1 MTLYQYVLVAICIL
15 TQILYAT
22 DKILSPAYGEQSETS
37 NSLSYRFAGRIQSIS
52 WDLCQADNGEAA
64 IGRFSF
70 ESIDSSKTHT
80 IPTDCDLIA
89 HCAAIQLA
97 EDECINGHRVAYDD
111 EHIHWIEFTTSS
123 NNVYSCGTGPDYAV
137 DSGLN
142 IWKNPP
148 YCLTGFGWKSD
159 EIIKMI
165 QFQYTAEQTE
175 SLNSQHTYALKQA
188 IETTQAAESTENGL
202 EDEDDE
208 DVIIKVIPFM
218 DGWLAW
224 VIVATVIVI
233 CLVACVMARIFYTCC
248 GDKKRELSYDEEV
261 SSSELIDKK
270 KQKKSFASTFDE
282 YSSIRVSTKTKN
294 HMLRVTNSC
303 PNVNDTIL
311 GYVQY
316 IYLI

>member
-1 MTLYQYVLVAICIL
+1 M
-15 TQILYAT
+15 
-22 DKILSPAYGEQSETS
+22 
-37 NSLSYRFAGRIQSIS
+37 
-52 WDLCQADNGEAA
+52 
-64 IGRFSF
+64 
-70 ESIDSSKTHT
+70 
-80 IPTDCDLIA
+80 
-89 HCAAIQLA
+89 
-97 EDECINGHRVAYDD
+97 
-111 EHIHWIEFTTSS
+111 
-123 NNVYSCGTGPDYAV
+123 
-137 DSGLN
+137 
-142 IWKNPP
+142 
-148 YCLTGFGWKSD
+148 
-159 EIIKMI
+159 
-165 QFQYTAEQTE
+165 
-175 SLNSQHTYALKQA
+175 
-188 IETTQAAESTENGL
+188 

-311 GYVQY
+311 GYVLY
-316 IYLI
+316 RVCVYAMVLCTLIYRVKSPRSPNDRLLEYVHLYPY